1 MVTFRE
7 YGGCM
12 TTSSHIS
19 SLAPVARHQVDV
31 RRAMPTAIATVVIVA
46 AGVAW
51 FEIIGVALGSV
62 R

>member
-1 MVTFRE
+1 
-7 YGGCM
+7 M

-19 SLAPVARHQVDV
+19 SLAQVAPRQVDV
-31 RRAMPTAIATVVIVA
+31 RRAIPTVIATAVIVV

-51 FEIIGVALGSV
+51 YEIIGVALGSV

>member
-1 MVTFRE
+1 
-7 YGGCM
+7 M

-19 SLAPVARHQVDV
+19 SVAQVAPRQIDA
-31 RRAMPTAIATVVIVA
+31 RRAIPTVIATALVVV

-51 FEIIGVALGSV
+51 YEIIGVALGSV

>member
-1 MVTFRE
+1 
-7 YGGCM
+7 M

-19 SLAPVARHQVDV
+19 SRAQVAARQVDV
-31 RRAMPTAIATVVIVA
+31 RRAIPTVIATALIVV

-51 FEIIGVALGSV
+51 YEIIGVALGSV

>member
-1 MVTFRE
+1 
-7 YGGCM
+7 M

-19 SLAPVARHQVDV
+19 SLAPVARRRVDV
-31 RRAMPTAIATVVIVA
+31 RRAIPTAIATAVIVV

-51 FEIIGVALGSV
+51 YEIIGVALGSV